1 MEKIFEKLIGLTD
14 RIALSPNMSNVARN
28 GGVYGKAVVVL
39 AYACL
44 VHEAAPIVLAVLK
57 AANLA

>member
-28 GGVYGKAVVVL
+28 GGVYEKAAVVL

-44 VHEAAPIVLAVLK
+44 VHEVAPIVLAVLK